1 MAGGI
6 AVLIVTFA
14 VAAVGVTMIYNSPE
28 NRAKRRDEANRHR

>member
-14 VAAVGVTMIYNSPE
+14 VAAVGITMIHNSPE
-28 NRAKRRDEANRHR
+28 NRAKRRDKANRHL